1 MVCSV
6 YGLTLWTN
14 QPVPG
19 LRALPA
25 GPEVEVEVWLGFM
38 PAWGHEDA
46 ARLWYARETLDEHG
60 KPTLIVWQTGNGSH
74 FRLRYSD
81 GTEFLVNRSGTKIWA
96 VWPATLSLE
105 DTATYLLGPVM
116 GFVLLLRGAFSL
128 HASAVVV
135 EGQAVALLGA
145 AGAGKSTAAA
155 AFARLGYPVLT
166 EDVTALA
173 DRGDRFLAQP
183 GYPLIRLWPEA
194 VNILYGANDAL
205 PLLTPNWDKCYL
217 PLDGDGLRLHS
228 EPLPLAAIYL
238 LDERRDEP
246 AAPFIADLPAQE
258 TLMSL
263 VAHTYATYLMDKEMR
278 AREFEML
285 RRLIARVPMRRVHP
299 HTDPARLP
307 QLCQTI
313 LDDFAEHGRL

>member
-194 VNILYGANDAL
+194 VNIL
-205 PLLTPNWDKCYL
+205 
-217 PLDGDGLRLHS
+217 
-228 EPLPLAAIYL
+228 
-238 LDERRDEP
+238 
-246 AAPFIADLPAQE
+246 
-258 TLMSL
+258 
-263 VAHTYATYLMDKEMR
+263 
-278 AREFEML
+278 
-285 RRLIARVPMRRVHP
+285 
-299 HTDPARLP
+299 
-307 QLCQTI
+307 
-313 LDDFAEHGRL
+313 